1 MKSIVLSD
9 TEARERG
16 DPAFLQQG
24 TAGSQGGGKGV
35 TIRGYDELRIEAPG
49 TQPDQRH
56 LGPVDR
62 PNSFVDEVPGPTQAR
77 EMEAAE

>member
-1 MKSIVLSD
+1 M
-9 TEARERG
+9 
-16 DPAFLQQG
+16 
-24 TAGSQGGGKGV
+24 
-35 TIRGYDELRIEAPG
+35 TIRGYEELRIEAPG

>member
-1 MKSIVLSD
+1 M
-9 TEARERG
+9 
-16 DPAFLQQG
+16 
-24 TAGSQGGGKGV
+24 
-35 TIRGYDELRIEAPG
+35 TIRGYEELRIEAPG
-49 TQPDQRH
+49 TQPDQHH